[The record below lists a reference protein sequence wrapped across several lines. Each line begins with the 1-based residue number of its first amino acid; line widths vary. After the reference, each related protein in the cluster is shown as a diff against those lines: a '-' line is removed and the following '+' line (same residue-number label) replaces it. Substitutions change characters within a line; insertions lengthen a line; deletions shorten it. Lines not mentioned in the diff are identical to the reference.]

1 MTAFLFSKVQV
12 NRDHIKLL
20 LLFMAATLFIKTFIS
35 ISTGIDS
42 LFIMLVEVG
51 LSNKAFFIVGQVLFL
66 AL

>member
-12 NRDHIKLL
+12 NIDHIKLL

-35 ISTGIDS
+35 ISTGIDI

>member
-1 MTAFLFSKVQV
+1 
-12 NRDHIKLL
+12 
-20 LLFMAATLFIKTFIS
+20 MAATLFMKTFIS
-35 ISTGIDS
+35 ISTGIDI